1 MAAVDPRYGNSSGYF
16 KDPVSGEDLSTET
29 PRVVPCSF
37 ENGKFTWPMVMCSN
51 GEQLLKIVYKYFTE
65 EEKALYKQ
73 YRGRGRGNSSNT
85 SNTSSSRSPS
95 GKKPK
100 ESRAKQEF
108 EVSQDDI
115 DSGVYIPAG
124 TGTASAETL
133 DLIRRCD
140 QFFGIAFIS
149 GIAYALLSAYMDHEV
164 HYIPKSVIP
173 DSEFRRIVG
182 DKYVCE

>member
-1 MAAVDPRYGNSSGYF
+1 MAVDPRYGNSSGYF

-65 EEKALYKQ
+65 EEKNLYKQ
-73 YRGRGRGNSSNT
+73 YRGRGSSSGT
-85 SNTSSSRSPS
+85 GVSSRSPS
-95 GKKPK
+95 SRKPK
-100 ESRAKQEF
+100 EAKKEL

-115 DSGVYIPAG
+115 DSGVYVPAG

-133 DLIRRCD
+133 ALISRCD

-149 GIAYALLSAYMDHEV
+149 GIAYALLSSYMDSKV